1 MIAFTAVTTARTE
14 LTPATRTAAPPPTAT
29 ITTTYANTAKST
41 TPTKNYTNTNTTTT
55 AASTAITATE
65 LTEVPFRDRKSFILD
80 TKKILICCKIK
91 RHFS

>member
-1 MIAFTAVTTARTE
+1 MTALAAVTTAKTE
-14 LTPATRTAAPPPTAT
+14 LTPATRTTAPPPPTT
-29 ITTTYANTAKST
+29 TTTTYANTATST
-41 TPTKNYTNTNTTTT
+41 TPPTKNYTNTNTT
-55 AASTAITATE
+55 ASSTGITATE